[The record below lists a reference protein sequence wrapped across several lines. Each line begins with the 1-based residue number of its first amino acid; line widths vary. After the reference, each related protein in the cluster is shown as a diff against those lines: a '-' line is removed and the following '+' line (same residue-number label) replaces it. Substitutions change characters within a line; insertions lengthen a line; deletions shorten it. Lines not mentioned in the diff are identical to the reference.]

1 MIPRNQPGNPALRGI
16 ESGLNRVDSIA
27 KKLLRSNTECLIPE
41 DAVVRHNCMN
51 NCHIVGEKFLELIAT
66 KKSLQQL
73 KVPKGQIYCWP
84 TSARSI
90 TRLVVDALRAYPNNP
105 AALRAVRAQAK

>member
-41 DAVVRHNCMN
+41 DTVVRHNCIN

-66 KKSLQQL
+66 KKSLKQL
-73 KVPKGQIYCWP
+73 
-84 TSARSI
+84 
-90 TRLVVDALRAYPNNP
+90 
-105 AALRAVRAQAK
+105 

>member
-1 MIPRNQPGNPALRGI
+1 M
-16 ESGLNRVDSIA
+16 DSIA

-66 KKSLQQL
+66 KTRLKQL
-73 KVPKGQIYCWP
+73 KGHKGQIYCWP

-90 TRLVVDALRAYPNNP
+90 TGLVVDELKASSSQR
-105 AALRAVRAQAK
+105 RRGSIE